1 MRACVPLTYRG
12 PLARADQRALCTLRL
27 QMEAAVANAIEP
39 GDIMLVGVNGL
50 WGERVGDLASRYG
63 AVVRY
68 INVPAGG
75 VFTLAQI
82 EAGLDANKGA
92 KVLFLTHGESSTG
105 TLQPID
111 GVGAAC
117 AKRGVLFMLDT
128 VCTLGGVPLH
138 LDVSGVD
145 ITYSGSQKCL
155 GAPPGAA
162 PFSMSP
168 RARAK
173 LAARKTPVASYYF
186 DANLVGLNWG
196 VDGKPRWYHHTS
208 MINTVYALREALA
221 MLAEEGIEEMW
232 ARHAAAAAQL
242 HAGLER
248 MGLTLFVKDPA
259 ARLPTVTTVEVPAGV
274 IWTDVTSYM
283 MRKYNL
289 EISGG
294 LGPTVGKVFRI
305 GISASQMRCC
315 CCARADARTAAQW
328 ATTRVPAMWSLCLQ
342 VRAMRDAGR

>member
-1 MRACVPLTYRG
+1 MT
-12 PLARADQRALCTLRL
+12 LAISGTGHAG
-27 QMEAAVANAIEP
+27 MEAAVANAVEP

-63 AVVRY
+63 ADVRY
-68 INVPAGG
+68 INVTGG
-75 VFTLAQI
+75 SVFTLAQI
-82 EAGLDANKGA
+82 EAGLDANPGV

-111 GVGAAC
+111 GVGKAC

-128 VCTLGGVPLH
+128 VCTLGGVPLK
-138 LDVSGVD
+138 LDESSVD

-186 DANLVGLNWG
+186 DANLVGANWG
-196 VDGKPRWYHHTS
+196 IDGKPRWYHHTS
-208 MINTVYALREALA
+208 TINTVYALREALA
-221 MLAEEGIEEMW
+221 MLAEEGIEESW

-248 MGLTLFVKDPA
+248 MGLKLFVKDPA
-259 ARLPTVTTVEVPAGV
+259 ARLPTVTTVEVPPG
-274 IWTDVTSYM
+274 ITWTDVTGYM
-283 MRKYNL
+283 MKKYNL

-305 GISASQMRCC
+305 GISACRCSAPC
-315 CCARADARTAAQW
+315 GCGCLTRTQ
-328 ATTRVPAMWSLCLQ
+328 LCS
-342 VRAMRDAGR
+342 GP